1 MELNLT
7 REHKEVFKWL
17 ASQTLRIKN
26 SFNLQEIAEGVGISD
41 EDRVFKILKE
51 LYELTGNRV
60 FTRETL
66 IFSMGYSGGE
76 PKFVISED
84 AQHAWKEYQ
93 KAEKKAGVCPEC
105 AEPGLEIKLWC
116 PHCRKMFDA

>member
-1 MELNLT
+1 MKLNLT
-7 REHKEVFKWL
+7 KEHKEVFKWL

-66 IFSMGYSGGE
+66 IFSMGYSSGE
-76 PKFVISED
+76 PKFVISDD
-84 AQHAWKEYQ
+84 AQRAWKDYQ
-93 KAEKKAGVCPEC
+93 EAEKKAGICAEC
-105 AEPGLEIKLWC
+105 EEPGLERKLWC
-116 PHCRKMFDA
+116 PHCKKMFDA